1 MAGPLGGTT
10 VCPVPS
16 TIKVEEDVDG
26 RPPRGALPAGLT
38 ASTIEVEED
47 VDDEPLVGGV
57 PVGPTASTTKVE
69 DDRVSIPPCVQ
80 SSCKVKHGK
89 R

>member
-10 VCPVPS
+10 ACPVPS

-47 VDDEPLVGGV
+47 VDGEPLVGG
-57 PVGPTASTTKVE
+57 GGAGGS
-69 DDRVSIPPCVQ
+69 DGIHHQ
-80 SSCKVKHGK
+80 G
-89 R
+89 